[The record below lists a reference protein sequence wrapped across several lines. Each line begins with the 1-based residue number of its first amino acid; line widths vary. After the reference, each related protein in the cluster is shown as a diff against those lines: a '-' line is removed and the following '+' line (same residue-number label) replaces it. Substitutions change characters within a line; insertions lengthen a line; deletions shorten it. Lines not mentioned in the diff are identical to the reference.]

1 MSGKR
6 SVNDQRRTP
15 TKLVIHSDIEKQ
27 KGNQFNEDVN
37 DIVMIISGSY
47 DMTDIDMLVIT
58 GQTSG

>member
-15 TKLVIHSDIEKQ
+15 IKLVIHSDIEKQ

-37 DIVMIISGSY
+37 DIVMIISGFY
-47 DMTDIDMLVIT
+47 CD
-58 GQTSG
+58 G

>member
-15 TKLVIHSDIEKQ
+15 IKLVIHSDIEKQ

-58 GQTSG
+58 GQTYG